1 MENVML
7 VALIQIIS
15 LLANVF
21 VTIVI
26 VSFVMSL
33 LISFNVIS
41 LSNQYVEAIYNSV
54 NALIDPLTR
63 PIRKFMPDTGMID
76 FSPMVLIIG
85 LQILLIILGNLE
97 ASMR

>member
-1 MENVML
+1 ML

-26 VSFVMSL
+26 VSFVMGL

-41 LSNQYVEAIYNSV
+41 LSNQYVDAIYKSV

-63 PIRKFMPDTGMID
+63 PIRKFMPDPGMID

-85 LQILLIILGNLE
+85 LQILLILLGNLE
-97 ASMR
+97 VSMR

>member
-1 MENVML
+1 ML

>member
-1 MENVML
+1 MG
-7 VALIQIIS
+7 
-15 LLANVF
+15 
-21 VTIVI
+21 
-26 VSFVMSL
+26 L

-41 LSNQYVEAIYNSV
+41 LSNQYVEAIYKSV

-97 ASMR
+97 VSMR

>member
-1 MENVML
+1 ML

-26 VSFVMSL
+26 VSFIMGI

-41 LSNQYVEAIYNSV
+41 LSNQYVEAIYKSV

-85 LQILLIILGNLE
+85 LQILLILLSNLE
-97 ASMR
+97 VSMR

>member
-1 MENVML
+1 ML
-7 VALIQIIS
+7 IALIQIIS

-33 LISFNVIS
+33 LIAFNVIS
-41 LSNQYVEAIYNSV
+41 LSNQYVDAIYRSV

-85 LQILLIILGNLE
+85 LQILIRLLEGLGRDLGQF
-97 ASMR
+97 

>member
-1 MENVML
+1 ML

-26 VSFVMSL
+26 VSFVMGL

-41 LSNQYVEAIYNSV
+41 LSNQYVDAIYKSV

-85 LQILLIILGNLE
+85 LQILLIILSNLE
-97 ASMR
+97 VSMR

>member
-1 MENVML
+1 ML
-7 VALIQIIS
+7 IALIQIIS

-26 VSFVMSL
+26 VSFVMGI

-41 LSNQYVEAIYNSV
+41 LSNQYVEAIYRSV

-63 PIRKFMPDTGMID
+63 SIRKYMPDTGMID

-85 LQILLIILGNLE
+85 LHILLILLSNLE
-97 ASMR
+97 LSMR

>member
-1 MENVML
+1 ML
-7 VALIQIIS
+7 IALIQIIS
-15 LLANVF
+15 LLANIF

-26 VSFVMSL
+26 VSFIMGI

-41 LSNQYVEAIYNSV
+41 LSNQYVEAIYRSV

-63 PIRKFMPDTGMID
+63 PIRKYMPDTGMID

-85 LQILLIILGNLE
+85 LQILLILLSNLE
-97 ASMR
+97 LSMR

>member
-1 MENVML
+1 ML

-26 VSFVMSL
+26 VSFVMGL

-41 LSNQYVEAIYNSV
+41 LSNQYVDAIYKSV

-97 ASMR
+97 VSMR

>member
-1 MENVML
+1 ML

-26 VSFVMSL
+26 VSFVMGL

-41 LSNQYVEAIYNSV
+41 LSNQYVEAIYKSV

-97 ASMR
+97 VSMR